1 MNYQERKQIEH
12 AFYFYEAEMKKYYQ
26 STVDFAESGLAVDY
40 SRERVS
46 SSAMNAKE
54 TRLCGIIDKNNPS
67 PWCKVVENTLITYH
81 KKVEEQIIRLH
92 YFACKPV
99 SEVSRILSVPLPTAY
114 RKNTEI
120 LSTAAE
126 WAKEFGLL

>member
-1 MNYQERKQIEH
+1 MKYQERKQIEH
-12 AFYFYEAEMKKYYQ
+12 AFFFYEAEMKKYYQ

-46 SSAMNAKE
+46 SSAINAKE
-54 TRLCGIIDKNNPS
+54 ARLCGIIDKNNPS
-67 PWCKVVENTLITYH
+67 LWYKVVENTLITYH

-114 RKNTEI
+114 RKNMEI
-120 LSTAAE
+120 LVTAAE
-126 WAKEFGLL
+126 WAKEFGLI